1 MQLTRSAGKGV
12 RTRLDW
18 SVGFTPDWMKKWR
31 QFFKPIVYRSD
42 AKPIIFRHS
51 NENRSINGD
60 VEIILLIS
68 KRLDLMT
75 VYVSF
80 HSLNMEIGLL
90 AVWRPSRLINK
101 PFCRRVAVFTF
112 LWFAG
117 FFPVTSLTTFIDL
130 TMLKPLPANP
140 FPRPWMLSCSLLA
153 SG

>member
-1 MQLTRSAGKGV
+1 M

-80 HSLNMEIGLL
+80 HSF
-90 AVWRPSRLINK
+90 V
-101 PFCRRVAVFTF
+101 
-112 LWFAG
+112 
-117 FFPVTSLTTFIDL
+117 
-130 TMLKPLPANP
+130 
-140 FPRPWMLSCSLLA
+140 
-153 SG
+153 